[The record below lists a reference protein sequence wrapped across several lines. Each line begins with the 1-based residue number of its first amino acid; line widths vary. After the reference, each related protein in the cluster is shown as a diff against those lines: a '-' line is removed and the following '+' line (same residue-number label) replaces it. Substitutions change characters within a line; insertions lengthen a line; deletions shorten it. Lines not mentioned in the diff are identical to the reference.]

1 MVVKELFKVKVKCLT
16 WVCTI
21 YYTYG
26 KNATN
31 TIEHA
36 DFFVQVFELFSLKSF
51 DVCCN
56 VRKCVFIY
64 PFIYSSVKTGS
75 VSPT

>member
-36 DFFVQVFELFSLKSF
+36 DFFCSSFQAFFSLKSF
-51 DVCCN
+51 DARCN

-64 PFIYSSVKTGS
+64 PFIYIAV
-75 VSPT
+75 

>member
-36 DFFVQVFELFSLKSF
+36 DFFVQVFELFFFHLNPLTSVATLES
-51 DVCCN
+51 VCSYIHLYIA
-56 VRKCVFIY
+56 V
-64 PFIYSSVKTGS
+64 
-75 VSPT
+75 